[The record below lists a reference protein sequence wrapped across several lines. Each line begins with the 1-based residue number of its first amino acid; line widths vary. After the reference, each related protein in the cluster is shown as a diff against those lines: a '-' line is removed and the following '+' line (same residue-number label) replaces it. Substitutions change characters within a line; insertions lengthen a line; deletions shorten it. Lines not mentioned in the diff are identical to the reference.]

1 MDDQGFKSSAA
12 DPCVFVRMSREEYII
27 SVIYVVDLMIFC
39 KTKDNITN
47 IKNSLKEEF
56 SIKDL
61 GDLKY
66 YLGNEIH
73 RKRKDGTIMMK
84 QKAYIK
90 LLLKSS
96 ALKTARACTHRR
108 TATRS

>member
-1 MDDQGFKSSAA
+1 M
-12 DPCVFVRMSREEYII
+12 FVRVSREEHII
-27 SVIYVVDLMIFC
+27 IVIYVDDLMIFC
-39 KTKDNITN
+39 KTKDHITN

-66 YLGNEIH
+66 CLGNEIH

-90 LLLKSS
+90 LILKV
-96 ALKTARACTHRR
+96 RR
-108 TATRS
+108 